1 MGTAVSAFTT
11 GNYPCQP
18 VVVYL
23 FEKSVNLLFTLDLKL
38 TSLKTSVLIKCLI
51 RSQLLKY

>member
-38 TSLKTSVLIKCLI
+38 TSLKTSVLIKYLI